1 MIDLSKLDPTDKK
14 EAIEL
19 LKKMGYD
26 IEGDV
31 SKKIVRVKVKLKSYI
46 CRYEISCETCHNVY
60 FESYIMTP
68 DIDHKYLFSR
78 PIEEKEIKIEDKK
91 SLDAAGNRLL
101 KIMNLNAV
109 LITRGEAGMALFVK
123 GKRPEYIPTRA
134 QEVFDVSGAGDTVIG
149 AFTLALS
156 CGASFNEAA
165 HISNY
170 AAGIV
175 VGKLGVGSCSQK
187 ELIE

>member
-1 MIDLSKLDPTDKK
+1 MIDLSKLDPTEKK

-78 PIEEKEIKIEDKK
+78 PIEEKEIKIDAKIETHEKTTITCRYCIIRLCALEKVDLAKMLIKEKK
-91 SLDAAGNRLL
+91 RW
-101 KIMNLNAV
+101 I
-109 LITRGEAGMALFVK
+109 
-123 GKRPEYIPTRA
+123 
-134 QEVFDVSGAGDTVIG
+134 
-149 AFTLALS
+149 
-156 CGASFNEAA
+156 
-165 HISNY
+165 
-170 AAGIV
+170 
-175 VGKLGVGSCSQK
+175 
-187 ELIE
+187 